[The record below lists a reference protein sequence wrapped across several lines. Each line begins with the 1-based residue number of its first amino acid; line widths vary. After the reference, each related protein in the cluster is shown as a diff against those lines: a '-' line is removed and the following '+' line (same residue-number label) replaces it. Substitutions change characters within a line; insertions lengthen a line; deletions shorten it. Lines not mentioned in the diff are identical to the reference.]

1 VVADRLLLAVGRSPQ
16 LAGLGLPALGLDEHA
31 LSKGLRGDDRGQVQ
45 DGLWAAGDVTGIAPF
60 THTATYQARI
70 VAANLLGGSR
80 RMNLAA
86 VPRAVYTDPGV
97 LSVGRQPDPDDD
109 PDDDQDDLAP
119 LLVAGTDLADTARG
133 FLEGTRLGRVEV
145 YATRSGTVVG
155 AAAVS
160 PAADDLLGQAIL
172 AVRAGI
178 DVRLWEDVIQPFP
191 AFSEVLG
198 PALRDLVGELR
209 GGEQTTGEQ
218 ATGELSRR
226 LPAAVTAAGASQA
239 S

>member
-1 VVADRLLLAVGRSPQ
+1 
-16 LAGLGLPALGLDEHA
+16 
-31 LSKGLRGDDRGQVQ
+31 
-45 DGLWAAGDVTGIAPF
+45 
-60 THTATYQARI
+60 
-70 VAANLLGGSR
+70 
-80 RMNLAA
+80 
-86 VPRAVYTDPGV
+86 VYTDPGV

-109 PDDDQDDLAP
+109 PDDLAP
-119 LLVAGTDLADTARG
+119 LLVAGTD
-133 FLEGTRLGRVEV
+133 
-145 YATRSGTVVG
+145 
-155 AAAVS
+155 
-160 PAADDLLGQAIL
+160 L

-191 AFSEVLG
+191 AFSEVFG

-218 ATGELSRR
+218 TTGEQTTGEQTTGELSRR